1 MEDKF
6 FKVSTYDYHL
16 PERLIAQNPVVPRD
30 SSRMIFLSK
39 TDGAIEHR
47 RFSDIVDYLKPG
59 DLLVRNNTKVMA
71 SRLIG
76 VKPGMSSEVEL
87 LLLSPVSKHSWEAL
101 VKPGRRLK
109 PGVSVFLSNG
119 VEVKVENIRS
129 NGLREVSFPPEID
142 VMGLLD
148 EIGSIPLPPYIKTS
162 TAPEDSYQT
171 VFARETTSAAAPT
184 AGLHFTDEL
193 IEKLMKKGVE
203 IEDVTLDVGLGTF
216 RPVKAHD
223 LRDHPMHT
231 ERCRVSRKTADA
243 VNRAKAEGRRVIA
256 VGTTSVRTMESMAEK
271 DKLSS
276 GDTSTSLFIYPGY
289 RFQIVD
295 GMITNFHLP
304 QSTLLMLVSAFA
316 GYELTMDAY
325 RQAVDMEYRFFSFGD
340 AMLIL

>member
-39 TDGAIEHR
+39 MDGTIEHR
-47 RFSDIVDYLKPG
+47 RFSDILDYLKPG
-59 DLLVRNNTKVMA
+59 DLLIRNNTKVMA

-119 VEVKVENIRS
+119 VEVKVEKIRS
-129 NGLREVSFPPEID
+129 NGLREVSFPPEVD

-162 TAPEDSYQT
+162 IAPDDSYQT

-193 IEKLMKKGVE
+193 IEKLMIKGVE

-256 VGTTSVRTMESMAEK
+256 VGTTSVRTMESMAEGG
-271 DKLSS
+271 KLSS
-276 GDTSTSLFIYPGY
+276 GETSTSLFIYPGY

-295 GMITNFHLP
+295 GMVTNFHLP

>member
-1 MEDKF
+1 MDDKF
-6 FKVSTYDYHL
+6 YRVSTYDYHL
-16 PERLIAQNPVVPRD
+16 PERLIAQNPSVPRD
-30 SSRMIFLSK
+30 SSRMIFLSRAEG
-39 TDGAIEHR
+39 TIEHR
-47 RFSDIVDYLKPG
+47 RFSDIVDYLRPG
-59 DLLVRNNTKVMA
+59 DLLVRNNTRVMA
-71 SRLIG
+71 SRLVG
-76 VKPGMSSEVEL
+76 LKPGMSSEVEL

-109 PGVSVFLSNG
+109 PGVSIFLSNG
-119 VEVKVENIRS
+119 VEVKVESIRS

-142 VMGLLD
+142 VMELLD
-148 EIGSIPLPPYIKTS
+148 EIGSIPLPPYIRTS
-162 TAPEDSYQT
+162 TAPDESYQT

-193 IEKLMKKGVE
+193 IDRIRLKGVD

-216 RPVKAHD
+216 RPVKEHD
-223 LRDHPMHT
+223 LRNHPMHT
-231 ERCRVSRKTADA
+231 ERCRVSRGTASA

-256 VGTTSVRTMESMAEK
+256 VGTTSVRTMESMAEGGA
-271 DKLSS
+271 LSP
-276 GDTSTSLFIYPGY
+276 GEINTSLFIYPGY

-316 GYELTMDAY
+316 GYELTMNVY

-340 AMLIL
+340 SMLII